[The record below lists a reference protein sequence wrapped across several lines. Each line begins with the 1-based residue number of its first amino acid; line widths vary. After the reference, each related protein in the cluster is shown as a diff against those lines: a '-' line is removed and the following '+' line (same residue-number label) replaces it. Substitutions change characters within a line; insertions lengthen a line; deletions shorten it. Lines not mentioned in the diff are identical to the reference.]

1 MSAQIEYLFY
11 AAILHGIGGL
21 LAANA
26 PGLHESACAVY
37 LLLTKAIQDPKQLTQ
52 PLFLLCVV
60 AFILLFLYQIC
71 TIAVGHLESAIT
83 SDQMPMEF
91 YISVTILGSVA
102 GALSTVTLVAIL
114 LIRCHALFPDSLC
127 YSPNYPLFSL
137 CVMVSFFL
145 YAVLLVLASISFL
158 WKIYSARQVRWSAF
172 VSDVV
177 VRQDGIRIAILFGQ
191 SGFIMY
197 SGLYIAL
204 KENTYVTVQMLN
216 VFQWY
221 FATSLFVFLQHSY
234 VSARAIMK
242 NGISDG
248 PAQNKNLY
256 QTASVVNQRA
266 SAESLSTK
274 ASGTG

>member
-1 MSAQIEYLFY
+1 MEHSPFKMAHYV
-11 AAILHGIGGL
+11 
-21 LAANA
+21 LAAVINI
-26 PGLHESACAVY
+26 C
-37 LLLTKAIQDPKQLTQ
+37 
-52 PLFLLCVV
+52 CVV
-60 AFILLFLYQIC
+60 Y
-71 TIAVGHLESAIT
+71 VGLAT
-83 SDQMPMEF
+83 SVW
-91 YISVTILGSVA
+91 SLGWNYS
-102 GALSTVTLVAIL
+102 
-114 LIRCHALFPDSLC
+114 

-158 WKIYSARQVRWSAF
+158 WKIYSARQVQWSAF

-177 VRQDGIRIAILFGQ
+177 VRRDGIRIAILFGQ